1 MVATLMARRKRSVS
15 VFSPGLLGSGLL
27 ALGAALAL
35 GACGGDAPKP
45 GPAQTAPTR
54 TEAPKK
60 KAARPVPSAAQML
73 EVAKKY
79 FAPLPARAESP
90 QNPITPEKVALGRT
104 LYYETRLSK
113 NHDLSCNSCHKL
125 EDFGVDHEPTSP
137 GHKGQRGERNSPT
150 VYNAATH
157 FVQFWDGRAAD
168 VEAQALGPITNPV
181 EMALPDEAAITRA
194 LKSIPGY
201 ADLFKAAFPG
211 EADPITP
218 RNVALA
224 IGAFE
229 RGLITPAPFDEF
241 LGGSMTALN
250 SDALRG
256 LELFVELNCV
266 SCHAGPNLG
275 GTMYQKLGAVKPY
288 ESKDQ
293 GRLII
298 TGKPEDKFVF
308 KVPGLRN
315 IAKTGPYLHDGSAAT
330 VGDALDV
337 MAEYQLAK
345 GKLSDD
351 EKTWLVAFLDTLTGK
366 VDLEY
371 IKAPELP
378 AAGPSTVKPDPS

>member
-15 VFSPGLLGSGLL
+15 VLSPGLL

-35 GACGGDAPKP
+35 VACGGDAPKP
-45 GPAQTAPTR
+45 TPAQTAVTPTD
-54 TEAPKK
+54 APKK
-60 KAARPVPSAAQML
+60 KAGRPVPSAAQML
-73 EVAKKY
+73 EAAKKY

-90 QNPITPEKVALGRT
+90 GNPITPEKIALGRT

-113 NHDLSCNSCHKL
+113 NHDLSCNSCHNL

-150 VYNAATH
+150 VYNAAMH
-157 FVQFWDGRAAD
+157 IAQFWDGRAAD

-181 EMALPDEAAITRA
+181 EMALPDEASITRA

-211 EADPITP
+211 DADPITP
-218 RNVALA
+218 RNTALA
-224 IGAFE
+224 IAAFE
-229 RGLITPAPFDEF
+229 RGLVTPAPFDDF
-241 LGGSMTALN
+241 LGGNMTALN

-256 LELFVELNCV
+256 LELFIELNCV
-266 SCHAGPNLG
+266 SCHTGPTLG
-275 GTMYQKLGAVKPY
+275 GTMFQKLGAVKPY
-288 ESKDQ
+288 QSKDE
-293 GRLII
+293 GRIII
-298 TGKPEDKFVF
+298 TGKPEDKHVF

-315 IAKTGPYLHDGSAAT
+315 IARTGPYLHDGSAKT

-351 EKTWLVAFLDTLTGK
+351 EKAWLTAFLDSLTGK
-366 VDLEY
+366 IDLEY
-371 IKAPELP
+371 IKRPEPL
-378 AAGPSTVKPDPS
+378 AGGPSTVKPDPS

>member
-1 MVATLMARRKRSVS
+1 MVATLMLRRKRSRS
-15 VFSPGLLGSGLL
+15 VPCSGLL
-27 ALGAALAL
+27 VLGAALAL

-45 GPAQTAPTR
+45 GPAQTATK

-60 KAARPVPSAAQML
+60 KATRPVPSAAQLL
-73 EVAKKY
+73 ETAKKY

-90 QNPITPEKVALGRT
+90 NNPITPEKVALGRQ
-104 LYYETRLSK
+104 LYYEKRLSK
-113 NHDLSCNSCHKL
+113 NHDISCNSCHKL
-125 EDFGVDHEPTSP
+125 EDYGVDHLPTSP
-137 GHKGQRGERNSPT
+137 GHKGQHGDRNSPT

-181 EMALPDEAAITRA
+181 EMALPDEAAIARV

-218 RNVALA
+218 KNAALA
-224 IGAFE
+224 IAAFE

-241 LGGSMTALN
+241 LGGNMTALN

-256 LELFVELNCV
+256 LELFIELNCV
-266 SCHAGPNLG
+266 SCHTGPNLG
-275 GTMYQKLGAVKPY
+275 GTMFQKLGSAKPY
-288 ESKDQ
+288 ETRDE
-293 GRLII
+293 GRMKI
-298 TGKPEDKFVF
+298 TGNPEHKHVF

-315 IAKTGPYLHDGSAAT
+315 VAKTAPYLHDGSAAT
-330 VGDALDV
+330 LGDALDV
-337 MAEYQLAK
+337 MAEYQLPK

-351 EKTWLVAFLDTLTGK
+351 EKTWLIAFLDTLTGTI
-366 VDLEY
+366 DQDY
-371 IKAPELP
+371 IKPPPELP
-378 AAGPSTVKPDPS
+378 SGPDTVKPDPS